1 MLVQD
6 CLLNIKK
13 FKYSRCECDPFCV
26 LQGDTSAL
34 KSTNTWPLKQHA
46 PVWLAS
52 DDVTAAM
59 SHVRDGG
66 GGLQLFGADCFDVT
80 AGGGAGADAGFQMS
94 NSQSDPHLVLAFT
107 NLPSSNQI

>member
-1 MLVQD
+1 MSVT
-6 CLLNIKK
+6 LL
-13 FKYSRCECDPFCV
+13 CV

-46 PVWLAS
+46 PAWLAS

-80 AGGGAGADAGFQMS
+80 AGGGASADAGFQMS
-94 NSQSDPHLVLAFT
+94 NSQSDPQGCVLGVGAW
-107 NLPSSNQI
+107 SSASLR